1 MPTVGASIIVDNSK
15 LGHDA
20 LVQIVERCS
29 ATGREVLGLHML
41 QGVVEEQ
48 SLLDLN
54 IPKSSLLLADI
65 GKMEGQEL
73 LNMIENMGLLGFN
86 EGVRMFVTKRAIENI
101 KTVEGYESKLYLH
114 YAAINTTLPSISY
127 ITDKVRHCRKMGVII
142 EQVECRKRFA

>member
-1 MPTVGASIIVDNSK
+1 MPTVGASVIVDNSK

-29 ATGREVLGLHML
+29 ATGREILGLHML

-65 GKMEGQEL
+65 EKSKGKAL
-73 LNMIENMGLLGFN
+73 LTMVESMGLLGFN
-86 EGVRMFVTKRAIENI
+86 EGMRIFMTKRAIGNI
-101 KTVEGYESKLYLH
+101 TTVEDYSTKFYLH
-114 YAAINTTLPSISY
+114 YAATNTTLPSIPY
-127 ITDKVRHCRKMGVII
+127 ITDKVRHCRKMGVKI
-142 EQVECRKRFA
+142 EKIECQKRFV